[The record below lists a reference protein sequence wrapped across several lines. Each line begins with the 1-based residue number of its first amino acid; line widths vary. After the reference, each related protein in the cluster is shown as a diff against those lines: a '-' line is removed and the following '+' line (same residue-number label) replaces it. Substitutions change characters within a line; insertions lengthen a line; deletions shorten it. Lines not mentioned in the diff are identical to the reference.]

1 MKFFYFYTMK
11 NLVLIL
17 LFMGGFLAKSQY
29 LIEDND
35 ITENSNEFGRAQVS
49 FDLNNP
55 LEFYRL
61 KCENAKY
68 AQFPGGESAFKQML
82 FNALKSTIN
91 QGNYSVNGTFEFV
104 LNIDKNGNLHKFTL
118 KPEVQNGDLLYRD
131 LNFMFGQMKQ
141 KWIPATCNGVATD
154 SKLRIRVNFRTENF
168 DL

>member
-1 MKFFYFYTMK
+1 MK

-17 LFMGGFLAKSQY
+17 LFMGSFLAKSQY

-35 ITENSNEFGRAQVS
+35 ITENINEFGKAQIS

-61 KCENAKY
+61 KCENANY
-68 AQFPGGESAFKQML
+68 AQFPDGENAFKHML
-82 FNALKSTIN
+82 FTALKSTIN

-104 LNIDKNGNLHKFTL
+104 LDVDKAGNLHKFIL
-118 KPEVQNGDLLYRD
+118 KPEVQNGDVLYRD
-131 LNFMFGQMKQ
+131 LNFMFGQLKQ
-141 KWIPATCNGVATD
+141 KWIPATCNGVVTD

>member
-1 MKFFYFYTMK
+1 MK
-11 NLVLIL
+11 NLALIL
-17 LFMGGFLAKSQY
+17 LFMGSFLAKSQY

-35 ITENSNEFGRAQVS
+35 VTENSNEFGEAQVS

-61 KCENAKY
+61 KCENANY
-68 AQFPGGESAFKQML
+68 AQFPGGENAFKQVL
-82 FNALKSTIN
+82 FNAMKSTVN

-104 LNIDKNGNLHKFTL
+104 LNINKNGNLQKFTL
-118 KPEVQNGDLLYRD
+118 KPEVPNSDVLNSDLS
-131 LNFMFGQMKQ
+131 FMFGQMKY
-141 KWIPATCNGVATD
+141 KWKPATCNGVETD